1 VKVAVG
7 NGVFVWVG
15 GGRVGSDCCTL
26 GFCIFVAELSVLVG
40 ALVSVETTVE
50 MGCPQEE
57 SKSAK
62 AIKEIILFIPVHP
75 FEKTTKHDGG

>member
-1 VKVAVG
+1 
-7 NGVFVWVG
+7 
-15 GGRVGSDCCTL
+15 
-26 GFCIFVAELSVLVG
+26 VAELSVLVG